1 MSKFSIIFDPATDN
15 LEAVQGQVAQMFGIF
30 GALVPGASA
39 GNTAGT
45 TADDDTT
52 GDSATTATH
61 DASGLPWDARIHA
74 DPRSLT
80 TKKVWRAKRGVDKQL
95 VAAVEAELRAAMVG
109 AAGAGVATGAALPIP
124 GAAPAP
130 LTLAAPAPLT
140 LPSVT
145 PPAPPTA
152 YEQLVLLV
160 GSNMA
165 PAGPISEQWL
175 RDSLTAYHVAGGE
188 LQNVAALTP
197 QAQGDIL
204 AAFKQAL
211 NIA

>member
-15 LEAVQGQVAQMFGIF
+15 LEVVQAQVGQMFGIF
-30 GALVPGASA
+30 GALVPGATVGA
-39 GNTAGT
+39 TAGDSD
-45 TADDDTT
+45 TAGDTA
-52 GDSATTATH
+52 STATH
-61 DASGLPWDARIHA
+61 DNTGLPWDARIHA
-74 DPRSLT
+74 DPRSIT
-80 TKKVWRAKRGVDKQL
+80 TKGVFRAKRGVDKQL
-95 VAAVEAELRAAMVG
+95 VAQVEAELRAAIAG
-109 AAGAGVATGAALPIP
+109 TAGAGVATGAALPIP

-130 LTLAAPAPLT
+130 LTLAAPTPLT

-160 GSNMA
+160 GANMA

-197 QAQGDIL
+197 QAQSDIL